1 MTLEVNTSVK
11 PIRQKQPRKHDRNK
25 HWSNEAKYQ
34 AVELFL
40 KSGNMKEVEH
50 QLNIP
55 YITLK
60 YWKKAAWWDEY
71 VRAIK
76 GEEDL
81 KIATKVSELL
91 EKALR
96 KINDRLEDG
105 DYQYDPQTGEL
116 IRIPVKA
123 QVLNAITAN
132 LGKQRIE
139 LNNQPTEHQMHDKDA
154 TNAKLQDLAAAFA
167 AFVGNKSK
175 PKPVISS
182 AEENAIEAEYDELDP
197 EDEEEGGTQ
206 DSLHDQR

>member
-1 MTLEVNTSVK
+1 MAEK
-11 PIRQKQPRKHDRNK
+11 PKKQNLPRKHDRNK
-25 HWSNEAKYQ
+25 HWSNEVKYQ

-40 KSGNMKEVEH
+40 KHGNMKEVEH
-50 QLNIP
+50 QLSIP

-60 YWKKAAWWDEY
+60 YWKKSAWWDEY

-91 EKALR
+91 EKALK

-154 TNAKLQDLAAAFA
+154 TNAKLQELASAFA
-167 AFVGNKSK
+167 AFVGNKGK
-175 PKPVISS
+175 NKVISS
-182 AEENAIEAEYDELDP
+182 AEKEINPLVEAEYDELDDND
-197 EDEEEGGTQ
+197 EDEVVTQ
-206 DSLHDQR
+206 TN